1 MGYGGD
7 LSAKGAAHLVGKTL
21 PGTDK
26 QTIDRARNRFPSPDR
41 HGYFIAPT
49 MDPDPAIDL
58 EAEIALLK
66 RVSQG
71 DRRSFEELY
80 DRFSGVLFS
89 TAYRVLNNQEAAE
102 DVLQD
107 VFVQIWDK
115 APLYDPTR
123 GKPLTWAI
131 TLTRNKSIDRLRS
144 TQRRNRLSD
153 ELEHEAQSMEQFDDK
168 SSVEVVEAQEKGKLV
183 RIAIQKLSKDQRE
196 SIELA
201 FFSGLT
207 QTEIAER
214 LGEPLGTIKARIRR
228 GMMKLREVLD
238 PQL

>member
-1 MGYGGD
+1 ME
-7 LSAKGAAHLVGKTL
+7 
-21 PGTDK
+21 
-26 QTIDRARNRFPSPDR
+26 PD
-41 HGYFIAPT
+41 H
-49 MDPDPAIDL
+49 AIDPN
-58 EAEIALLK
+58 AEIELLQQIA
-66 RVSQG
+66 RG
-71 DRRSFEELY
+71 DRRSFEALY

-89 TAYRVLNNQEAAE
+89 TAYRVLNNREAAE

-115 APLYDPTR
+115 APLYDPSR

-153 ELEHEAQSMEQFDDK
+153 ELEQEAESLEQFDDK
-168 SSVEVVEAQEKGKLV
+168 SSVEVVEAMEKGKLV
-183 RIAIQKLSKDQRE
+183 RAAIGKLSPDQRE
-196 SIELA
+196 AIELA

-214 LGEPLGTIKARIRR
+214 LQEPLGTIKARIRR
-228 GMMKLREVLD
+228 GLMKLREVLD
-238 PQL
+238 ARL